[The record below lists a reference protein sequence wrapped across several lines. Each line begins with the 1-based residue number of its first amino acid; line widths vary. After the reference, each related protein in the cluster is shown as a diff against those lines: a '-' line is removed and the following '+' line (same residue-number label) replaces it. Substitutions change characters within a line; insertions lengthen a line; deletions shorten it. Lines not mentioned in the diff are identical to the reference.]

1 MRVVLPKIGRKS
13 RLTAINTGM
22 WCRQFSRSFI
32 KAPIGAFLFEIYPII
47 FIMTRKIFLLVF
59 LLFVGCDIDE
69 DIPEHPTGL
78 RGYFT
83 LANGNPRIQI
93 TWDESE
99 SDDVSEY
106 HIFRAAGLGNS
117 FDLLSTVGSSDSSFT
132 DTTIIWQ
139 ESFGYKIRA
148 KDQST
153 NIGDFSDS
161 IFIECYKPSG
171 NWGFPE
177 HDSTTICV
185 QPVIYSPPST
195 FQLYIGDTLS
205 AMNDTVGVMTLSSE
219 SYLDSLDWIGNGW
232 MIYNYTVLEFNEDS
246 TGFDTIR
253 YDKLP
258 EYYLIDLSDPHA
270 GTISFI
276 SGRYDTIHL
285 VHTLNDCDGE
295 KFFP

>member
-13 RLTAINTGM
+13 RLTAVNTGM

-106 HIFRAAGLGNS
+106 HIFRAAGLGNF
-117 FDLLSTVGSSDSSFT
+117 FDLLSTVGSSDSTFT

-153 NIGDFSDS
+153 NTGEFSDS
-161 IFIECYKPSG
+161 IFIFGGGGQRGGHQRERGGGQEGSQHSATVRHSSHLRHRSR
-171 NWGFPE
+171 PE
-177 HDSTTICV
+177 EFHRPADGT
-185 QPVIYSPPST
+185 PGWPMKFHRPPT
-195 FQLYIGDTLS
+195 RF
-205 AMNDTVGVMTLSSE
+205 VGRPM
-219 SYLDSLDWIGNGW
+219 
-232 MIYNYTVLEFNEDS
+232 
-246 TGFDTIR
+246 
-253 YDKLP
+253 KLP
-258 EYYLIDLSDPHA
+258 VEGRRPGPGGDA
-270 GTISFI
+270 GRGWARSYT
-276 SGRYDTIHL
+276 
-285 VHTLNDCDGE
+285 
-295 KFFP
+295 